1 MNMNTK
7 DMIEIMQAYLD
18 DKDIEVCNKA
28 SKFNWVNIV
37 IPSWDWISS
46 DYRIKPKPKEL
57 WVNEDDFEG
66 DDVFIAYQSKAEA
79 VNAHKHSITK
89 TETAVHYKEV
99 L

>member
-1 MNMNTK
+1 MNTK

-18 DKDIEVCNKA
+18 GSSIEVNKHTT
-28 SKFNWVNIV
+28 KYKW
-37 IPSWDWISS
+37 IPTNGSPLWDWISS

-57 WVNEDDFEG
+57 WVNEDDFE
-66 DDVFIAYQSKAEA
+66 DSAVFIAYQSKAEA

>member
-1 MNMNTK
+1 MNTK
-7 DMIEIMQAYLD
+7 DMIKIMQAYLD
-18 DKDIEVCNKA
+18 GESIERANNATNYKWVPTNGTPA
-28 SKFNWVNIV
+28 WEWHSFN
-37 IPSWDWISS
+37 
-46 DYRIKPKPKEL
+46 YRIKPKPKEL

>member
-1 MNMNTK
+1 MNTK
-7 DMIEIMQAYLD
+7 YMIEIMQAYLD
-18 DKDIEVCNKA
+18 GKDIEVCNKA
-28 SKFNWVNIV
+28 SKFNWVNTV

-46 DYRIKPKPKEL
+46 DYRTKLIPKEL
-57 WVNEDDFEG
+57 WVNEDNFEG
-66 DDVFIAYQSKAEA
+66 NDVFIAYQSKAEA